1 MPSRSRPVR
10 KLSVVANALTG
21 GGWIA
26 GTAAISA
33 TASLTDEST
42 TNQIVLG
49 SPNYAGKY
57 GRGWGEVKPKGIDN
71 GGVPSGRVAT
81 ATGSRLFEPLSRTPD
96 GRMVQVAAHDR
107 ELYTWSIWAGR
118 RS

>member
-33 TASLTDEST
+33 TASL
-42 TNQIVLG
+42 
-49 SPNYAGKY
+49 
-57 GRGWGEVKPKGIDN
+57 GE
-71 GGVPSGRVAT
+71 T
-81 ATGSRLFEPLSRTPD
+81 
-96 GRMVQVAAHDR
+96 
-107 ELYTWSIWAGR
+107 
-118 RS
+118 